1 MSPMQ
6 SYLSMTLTSIGS
18 KSFEEICMIENH
30 TSVKENH
37 TSITENH
44 TSNIESVNLAVFP
57 GLSLEEKRKI
67 LGDMEEQSAKK
78 ELFSLLTQEEKK
90 ILKDDLKKSI
100 AKMMVYWVAHSR
112 HTLHDDLVADKP
124 DGAWAGLALKGAF
137 GDDEEWRKFFHIA
150 SRVFNDEVVT
160 EVETSSG
167 ERVRG
172 KIKVVEEGAIRISKR
187 VHGED
192 GMTNSPVL
200 LPADWESALDPH
212 CPGDDTLDAMY
223 RAAVK
228 FVDDS
233 YPE

>member
-18 KSFEEICMIENH
+18 KSFEEICMIE
-30 TSVKENH
+30 SH

-100 AKMMVYWVAHSR
+100 AKMMIYWVAHSR
-112 HTLHDDLVADKP
+112 HDLYDELVANEPNGK
-124 DGAWAGLALKGAF
+124 WAGLALRQAF
-137 GDDEEWRKFFHIA
+137 ADDNEWKKIFRIA
-150 SRVFNDEVVT
+150 SRVFNDQVET
-160 EVETSSG
+160 EVETADG
-167 ERVRG
+167 VRVRG
-172 KIKVVEEGAIRISKR
+172 KTKIVNEGAKRIQKR

-192 GMTNSPVL
+192 NMTNSPVL